1 MIRYGTNP
9 IAWANDDDQTIGAHI
24 PTKQILEEAG
34 RVIGFDGIE
43 NGHRWPDDPQALKDL
58 LGRYGLAFISGWYST
73 TLLTGSVEDEIAS
86 VQPHLAKLKAND
98 CRVCIVCEC
107 SNTVHGNPDAPVN
120 DRPRLAAGDMAA
132 FGAKIE
138 AFAQYLASQGITL
151 AYHHHMG
158 TVVESPEDID
168 AFMAATG
175 PATHLLFDAGHCAFG
190 GGDPVAVLRRHA
202 ARVAH
207 FHAKNIRRAVTQ
219 QVRKESLSFLQGVL
233 AGAFTVPGDPEG
245 AIDFVPLLRILADAG
260 YDGWLV
266 IEAEQD
272 PTVRNPLEY
281 QSLGLKSLK
290 AAARE
295 AGLDRAAAEA
305 GALPSSSPPA
315 PSSLKKVH

>member
-1 MIRYGTNP
+1 MILYGTNP
-9 IAWANDDDQTIGAHI
+9 IAWANDDDRTIGADI
-24 PTKQILEEAG
+24 PTDRILHEAG
-34 RVIGFDGIE
+34 ELIGFDGIE
-43 NGHRWPDDPQALKDL
+43 NGHRWPDDPGALKAL
-58 LGRYGLAFISGWYST
+58 LGRHGLRFISGWYST
-73 TLLTGSVEDEIAS
+73 ELLTRSVEEEIAA

-98 CRVCIVCEC
+98 CRVCITCEC
-107 SNTVHGNPDAPVN
+107 SNTVHGSPDIPAN
-120 DRPRLAAGDMAA
+120 DRPRLTAAEMAA
-132 FGAKIE
+132 FGAKME
-138 AFAQYLASQGITL
+138 TFAAYLASEGITL

-190 GGDPVAVLRRHA
+190 GGHPVAVLTKHA

-207 FHAKNIRRAVTQ
+207 FHAKNIRRPVTER
-219 QVRKESLSFLQGVL
+219 VRAEGMSFLSGVL

-245 AIDFVPLLRILADAG
+245 EIDFVPLLKILAGVG

-272 PTVRNPLEY
+272 PKVRNPLDY

-290 AAARE
+290 AAARA
-295 AGLDRAAAEA
+295 AGLDQ
-305 GALPSSSPPA
+305 
-315 PSSLKKVH
+315 